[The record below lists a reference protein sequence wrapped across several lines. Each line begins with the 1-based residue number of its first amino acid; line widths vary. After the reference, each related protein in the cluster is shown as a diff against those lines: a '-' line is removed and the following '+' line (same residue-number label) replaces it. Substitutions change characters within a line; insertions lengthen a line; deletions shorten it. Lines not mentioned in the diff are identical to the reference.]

1 MRLQRRGDGAM
12 RNKSRQVGLL
22 GIVALVGLLALP
34 TTATADVDL
43 AVADIFVGYN
53 GTDWE
58 ITVTVS
64 AHYQD
69 THGSFSTDINLYLD
83 GGLVA
88 NFPYGAGPYVIET
101 CENSMPE
108 CDGVCAPI
116 LIDGNLTY
124 GSCISWLNPAD
135 CACIYLVAYYD
146 AEMNSGQTTCTATVD
161 EGDQVSEADENN
173 NSMSVAM
180 VPIPLDHLSWSSI
193 KALYQ

>member
-1 MRLQRRGDGAM
+1 M

-58 ITVTVS
+58 ITVTAS
-64 AHYQD
+64 AHYQGS
-69 THGSFSTDINLYLD
+69 HGSFSTDINLYLD

-88 NFPYGAGPYVIET
+88 SFPYGADTYVLET
-101 CENSMPE
+101 CEDSAPE
-108 CDGVCAPI
+108 CDGFCTPI
-116 LIDGNLTY
+116 LYNGNLTY
-124 GSCISWLNPAD
+124 GSCVGWFIPD
-135 CACIYLVAYYD
+135 GCGCIYLVAYYD
-146 AEMNSGQTTCTATVD
+146 AEVNSGQTMCTATVD
-161 EGDQVSEADENN
+161 EGDQVEEADENN

-180 VPIPLDHLSWSSI
+180 VPIPLEHLSWSTI
-193 KALYQ
+193 KALYR